1 MACVQV
7 RVLLSWASDSP
18 PGHTVAS
25 WDNGI
30 PSVDMTPLT
39 TSERR
44 DIVTQQLAYYRKK
57 LTVPQMD
64 LLLSKAESGKP
75 LFLITSCE
83 ELRLQAQYGLGGT
96 GVNDFIRWVAG
107 GTGRYPAA
115 TADLRWCAL
124 AASTGTCRTTRLTSS
139 M

>member
-1 MACVQV
+1 M
-7 RVLLSWASDSP
+7 
-18 PGHTVAS
+18 
-25 WDNGI
+25 
-30 PSVDMTPLT
+30 MPLT

-96 GVNDFIRWVAG
+96 GVNDFIRDL
-107 GTGRYPAA
+107 PDN
-115 TADLRWCAL
+115 TADLFDVVLDRVEGDMTEVYVL
-124 AASTGTCRTTRLTSS
+124 
-139 M
+139 